1 MAVVTDTTRPR
12 LFDPAPRRAPG
23 AARPTG
29 PATSAPAGPK
39 QPAARAFAPPPP
51 LAPTRSAPVAAA
63 AGRERT
69 LEDLLASTWGGLRLT
84 GSAAC
89 PLCGGELTA
98 RYGAGA
104 GPVGGRCRSCGTE
117 LG

>member
-1 MAVVTDTTRPR
+1 MAVVSDTHRPR

-23 AARPTG
+23 AARP
-29 PATSAPAGPK
+29 AAPAPAAPR
-39 QPAARAFAPPPP
+39 QPAARAFAPPP
-51 LAPTRSAPVAAA
+51 LAPTPQAPVAAA
-63 AGRERT
+63 ANRERT